1 MSSMKLRNG
10 KILVPIQKPLKSQD
24 NIIMEFEV
32 INVASGIPLDP
43 IISERLSEEYPSE
56 STLKTTIKNLNKK
69 IFENINKF
77 YDVVEKYDKF
87 RKSEEIASLGKKEL
101 LDATSKLAC
110 EVLFIGKRIITSMQC
125 WLGEK
130 DILKAMIYYYS
141 EKTIEYHVQLLR
153 MTFILDKIREKY
165 AEHDIILHKNAKE
178 VVTNSIDL
186 LKSFGFHILWRK

>member
-1 MSSMKLRNG
+1 MKLRNG